1 MTLSRTVKTQ
11 WTQRLRFCFRA
22 RQPCERNFKRPQ
34 GQELSTELDRHERTK
49 LRRWRTERHVP
60 PRSDPVNSDANANL
74 IAILGAIPGLIQ
86 SLGSLCIWTL
96 DEIRRS
102 MESMEPIPPF
112 CSISLCGFS
121 AVCCWKTLLF
131 LDWTW
136 LSFGFDW
143 FWILD
148 DLGRR
153 SSLAVQEQWHYD
165 CLRLLGLDFSWP
177 SLCRTLHS
185 LHSWRVSNGFEMFG
199 VWTVWLV
206 APSWCTSGNGRR
218 AKKANNKRLA
228 KREVFKH
235 QVSHWLTMAN
245 LRKARARLED
255 LLRKYRHGD
264 RKPAGRNVR
273 GQGAQGMAGGDRYG
287 RYDKASSYS
296 QNSVL
301 IKFPA
306 KRMQLWQR
314 LADPEAYLTWT
325 RPIQYRLLRKWWVRL
340 VLHAALISSRAT
352 LQPSQIFAV
361 HIMLIY

>member
-96 DEIRRS
+96 DEIGRS

-136 LSFGFDW
+136 LNFGFDW
-143 FWILD
+143 WILD
-148 DLGRR
+148 DLG
-153 SSLAVQEQWHYD
+153 W
-165 CLRLLGLDFSWP
+165 SW
-177 SLCRTLHS
+177 
-185 LHSWRVSNGFEMFG
+185 
-199 VWTVWLV
+199 
-206 APSWCTSGNGRR
+206 A
-218 AKKANNKRLA
+218 
-228 KREVFKH
+228 EVI
-235 QVSHWLTMAN
+235 
-245 LRKARARLED
+245 
-255 LLRKYRHGD
+255 
-264 RKPAGRNVR
+264 AG
-273 GQGAQGMAGGDRYG
+273 
-287 RYDKASSYS
+287 
-296 QNSVL
+296 
-301 IKFPA
+301 
-306 KRMQLWQR
+306 
-314 LADPEAYLTWT
+314 
-325 RPIQYRLLRKWWVRL
+325 
-340 VLHAALISSRAT
+340 SSRAVAT
-352 LQPSQIFAV
+352 MTACGCLAWIFLGLLCAEHCIACIAGGFRMV
-361 HIMLIY
+361 SRCFGVLKRSD